1 MAELT
6 RMQRTS
12 LARRTPADR
21 GPVRE
26 FLAFMLGDELYGVEL
41 TRIREILSPPPITHV
56 PRAAKEVIGVCSVRG
71 LLITVMDLRRRL
83 RHEERPL
90 TRRARILLTTAE
102 GGEVV
107 GLLVD
112 EVRQV
117 VRLSEP
123 EIELAGSVLGGEVSE
138 HVLGIGRP
146 DGSVVILLDLISIVS
161 RGRDGEKKW

>member
-1 MAELT
+1 MVELM
-6 RMQRTS
+6 RAPKGA
-12 LARRTPADR
+12 LARRGPADR

-26 FLAFMLGDELYGVEL
+26 FLAFVLADELYGVEL
-41 TRIREILSPPPITHV
+41 TRIREILSPPPITFV
-56 PRAAKEVIGVCSVRG
+56 PRAPRDVIGVCSVRG
-71 LLITVMDLRRRL
+71 LLVTVMDLRRRL

-90 TRRARILLTTAE
+90 TRRARILLAAAE

-117 VRLSEP
+117 VRLGES
-123 EIELAGSVLGGEVSE
+123 EIELATSVLGGEVSE

-146 DGSVVILLDLISIVS
+146 DSGVVILLDLVSIVTKP
-161 RGRDGEKKW
+161 REAEKKW